1 MNCNSARQKTDC
13 FSWMKLMNQ
22 SYFKKMS
29 LRSANSQIKS
39 LKIKKHPRFV
49 QLLLPNIVTKKS
61 RLSTHKLH
69 NSIQAYAKEDKT
81 AKCA

>member
-49 QLLLPNIVTKKS
+49 QLLLPNIGSPYVDWTSVEIELKKQGI
-61 RLSTHKLH
+61 LSF
-69 NSIQAYAKEDKT
+69 
-81 AKCA
+81 